1 MLARYSYF
9 ILVVYC
15 NYSFL
20 SIIILLI
27 STIENVI
34 DEFYFEGI
42 VDEFIFWY
50 SSVTILVH
58 GLEYRLRSQYTYSQP
73 TARTW
78 PDLDAGSDTLL
89 APVPGLGELQE
100 TQHQLVDLLHVDAA
114 AAILIKHIENPTR
127 KGS

>member
-42 VDEFIFWY
+42 VDEFIF
-50 SSVTILVH
+50 
-58 GLEYRLRSQYTYSQP
+58 
-73 TARTW
+73 
-78 PDLDAGSDTLL
+78 
-89 APVPGLGELQE
+89 
-100 TQHQLVDLLHVDAA
+100 
-114 AAILIKHIENPTR
+114 
-127 KGS
+127 